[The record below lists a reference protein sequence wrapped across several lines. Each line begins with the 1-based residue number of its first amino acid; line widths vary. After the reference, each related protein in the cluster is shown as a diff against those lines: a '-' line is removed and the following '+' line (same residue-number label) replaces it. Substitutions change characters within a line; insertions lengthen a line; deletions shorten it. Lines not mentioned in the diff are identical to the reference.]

1 MSKTWSPDL
10 IIETSHLTRRFNRIV
25 AVNHLDL
32 KVPAGSVYGFLGP
45 NGAGKTTTIRML
57 LGLIRPHGGEVR
69 LFHAP
74 FTSARWEILSRVGA
88 LVEMPSLYPHLT
100 GLENLEVTRRIL
112 NTPTEALP
120 RTLAMVGLD
129 KDANRLVRT
138 YSLGM
143 RQRLGLAMAL
153 FHQPS
158 LLILDEPTN
167 GLDPAGIHEIRE
179 LIRRLPQEYG
189 ITVFLSSH
197 LLSEVEQMATHIG
210 IINQGKLAFQ
220 GRMDDLQ
227 AHRTPMLILGVD
239 RPQSALDLLKQEG
252 WNARAR
258 DDAQILVQVNG
269 NSDVAMINALLVS
282 HKLNVFS
289 LRVDQLSLE
298 DIFLRLTQAEETNT
312 HAYNRNG
319 LNAVTLS
326 YRP

>member
-1 MSKTWSPDL
+1 MSKIGSPDL
-10 IIETSHLTRRFNRIV
+10 IIETSHLTRRFKHMV

-57 LGLIRPHGGEVR
+57 LGLIRPNGGEVR
-69 LFHAP
+69 LFRAP
-74 FTSARWEILSRVGA
+74 FTSSRQEILSRVGA

-112 NTPTEALP
+112 NTPVEALP

-167 GLDPAGIHEIRE
+167 GLDPAGIHEMRE

-210 IINQGKLAFQ
+210 IINQGMLAFQ
-220 GRMDDLQ
+220 GRLEDLQ
-227 AHRTPMLILGVD
+227 AQRAPMLMLGVD
-239 RPQSALDLLKQEG
+239 RPQIALDLLKQEG

-269 NSDVAMINALLVS
+269 NSDVAMINALLVN

-298 DIFLRLTQAEETNT
+298 DIFLRLTRAEENDA
-312 HAYNRNG
+312 HPYRKNG
-319 LNAVTLS
+319 LNPVPLS
-326 YRP
+326 LRS